1 MEHLKE
7 TERFKI
13 YEEGDDLVD
22 FLRKLVIWLENLH
35 SDKVKRIN
43 WLLNR
48 VAGDKIE
55 LVKPGNL
62 IGDDGNVRIIVDA
75 AGDVKIQ
82 LKVSGTWTDTGWK
95 VKMS

>member
-13 YEEGDDLVD
+13 FEEGNDLVD
-22 FLRKLVIWLENLH
+22 FLREFVIWVEGLH
-35 SDKVKRIN
+35 SDKVERIN

-48 VAGDKIE
+48 VAGDSVE

-62 IGDDGNVRIIVDA
+62 IGDDGNARIIVDA
-75 AGDVKIQ
+75 NGDVKIQ

-95 VKMS
+95 LKGS